1 MIAARP
7 PLPPLPRAFGAGM
20 AEAVRRAFRQALQF
34 GGRSPRQEFWLFALF
49 YVLVAA
55 VLIFVW
61 SVIFGPTVTTAQV
74 PLPDGRVET
83 GVVRVSYDG
92 GWLGFA
98 FNLLCLVPFLA
109 LGWRRLHDRNHRG
122 WWLLAPIVV
131 PAVLIVAALTFFVG
145 PSTAWFALRSAR
157 GIGVNAG
164 PLPTLIMAVT
174 LATYLYLLIQLIR
187 RGTPGPNRFG
197 PDPLEVRP

>member
-131 PAVLIVAALTFFVG
+131 PSILIVSALTVVLG
-145 PSTAWFALRSAR
+145 PSAVWSALRGAGAIR
-157 GIGVNAG
+157 VNGG
-164 PLPTLIMAVT
+164 PWPLVIVALT
-174 LATYLYLLIQLIR
+174 LAAHLYVLIQLVR